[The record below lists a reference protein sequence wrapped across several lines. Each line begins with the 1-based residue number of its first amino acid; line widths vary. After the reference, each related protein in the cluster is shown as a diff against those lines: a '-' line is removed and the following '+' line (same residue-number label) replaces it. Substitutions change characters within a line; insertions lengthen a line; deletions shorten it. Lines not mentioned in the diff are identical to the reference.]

1 MLEPRLRRYQLGDE
15 GAGVAELLERDD
27 LAVAEGEHMS
37 PPELEA
43 AAGRFHARR
52 VVADDDHLIA
62 ARDELPRLEP
72 RDVEQVG
79 EELEELR
86 DLREAAPCAGV
97 DGGVGREPLLAG
109 ENRQQTGLHAAHGLL
124 GLPRLALIAA
134 DGDEHDGPSLPGAAA
149 RSRECWRA
157 EVTPRAAAQQ
167 WKTIVEDC
175 D

>member
-15 GAGVAELLERDD
+15 GAGVAEVLVRDD
-27 LAVAEGEHMS
+27 LAVAEGEYMS

-43 AAGRFHARR
+43 AAGRLHARR

-86 DLREAAPCAGV
+86 DLREAAPCAG
-97 DGGVGREPLLAG
+97 E
-109 ENRQQTGLHAAHGLL
+109 RQLRRPRR
-124 GLPRLALIAA
+124 LPCDLVVARGQDRLDIAA
-134 DGDEHDGPSLPGAAA
+134 AERLVAAA
-149 RSRECWRA
+149 DDLEVAIFGGRRRERFA
-157 EVTPRAAAQQ
+157 HRHL
-167 WKTIVEDC
+167 
-175 D
+175 

>member
-15 GAGVAELLERDD
+15 GASVAELLERDD

-37 PPELEA
+37 PSELEA

-79 EELEELR
+79 EQLEELC
-86 DLREAAPCAGV
+86 DLRVPAARAG
-97 DGGVGREPLLAG
+97 GR
-109 ENRQQTGLHAAHGLL
+109 Q
-124 GLPRLALIAA
+124 LPR
-134 DGDEHDGPSLPGAAA
+134 GPRLPRDPFG
-149 RSRECWRA
+149 E
-157 EVTPRAAAQQ
+157 
-167 WKTIVEDC
+167 
-175 D
+175 